1 MKTFGEVINR
11 KNETKTS
18 VLPSFKEVLEGEG
31 KTSCVSEAMRE
42 KLNEM
47 CEAMCEEMRSCH
59 SDESAMTAEDYRKEC
74 EGKIN
79 EMYESITKACDEC
92 MIKKG

>member
-11 KNETKTS
+11 KNETKNS

-31 KTSCVSEAMRE
+31 KTSCMSESMME
-42 KLNEM
+42 KCNEM
-47 CEAMCEEMRSCH
+47 CESMCSEMKSCH
-59 SDESAMTAEDYRKEC
+59 EDETERTAESYMSEAKAKITEMMESLKSEC
-74 EGKIN
+74 N
-79 EMYESITKACDEC
+79 EC

>member
-11 KNETKTS
+11 KNETKNS

-31 KTSCVSEAMRE
+31 KTSCMSEGMCE

-47 CEAMCEEMRSCH
+47 YESMCSEMKSCH
-59 SDESAMTAEDYRKEC
+59 EDDTERTAEGYMSEAEAKIIEMMESLKSEC
-74 EGKIN
+74 SEQ
-79 EMYESITKACDEC
+79 